1 MKTNINENIKLYRK
15 ERKFTQEQLAEAM
28 GVTVGAV
35 SKWES
40 GLSVP
45 DVSLIMELADFF
57 GVSVDALLGYKM
69 RGSDVKDTVD
79 HIKELIIEKRYDEG
93 IVEAEKALQKY
104 PNRFDI
110 VYRSASLYY
119 NIGIVRQDESALRKA
134 LSLFERSLGLIDQEQ
149 ELNIGKATIQKCIGE
164 IYFYLDEYEKGL
176 ELLKKYNSDGDF
188 DSLIGYILAV
198 RFKKNG
204 EALPYL
210 SDALIND
217 VCELLQVAIGFAN
230 VYGNRKEYD
239 SGIEVLLWCKSIHDG
254 LKIPGNTSFF
264 DKSSVILLSGCA
276 QLAAAKGDMNAARQY
291 LKEANR
297 IAREFDADPDYT
309 SKNIKFF
316 SKDKP
321 AASSDDFGS
330 TAVEGIENA
339 DLETLGS
346 AENEEE
352 TEKAK
357 EFIKIWEEV
366 KKGE

>member
-69 RGSDVKDTVD
+69 RGSDVKDTAD

-134 LSLFERSLGLIDQEQ
+134 LSLFERSL
-149 ELNIGKATIQKCIGE
+149 
-164 IYFYLDEYEKGL
+164 
-176 ELLKKYNSDGDF
+176 
-188 DSLIGYILAV
+188 
-198 RFKKNG
+198 R
-204 EALPYL
+204 
-210 SDALIND
+210 
-217 VCELLQVAIGFAN
+217 
-230 VYGNRKEYD
+230 
-239 SGIEVLLWCKSIHDG
+239 
-254 LKIPGNTSFF
+254 
-264 DKSSVILLSGCA
+264 SV
-276 QLAAAKGDMNAARQY
+276 
-291 LKEANR
+291 
-297 IAREFDADPDYT
+297 
-309 SKNIKFF
+309 
-316 SKDKP
+316 
-321 AASSDDFGS
+321 
-330 TAVEGIENA
+330 
-339 DLETLGS
+339 
-346 AENEEE
+346 
-352 TEKAK
+352 
-357 EFIKIWEEV
+357 W
-366 KKGE
+366 